1 MMLVMLHGW
10 GFDRDFWRK
19 LREEL
24 NGFDCI
30 SWDLGFYGDPH
41 MPPPERPA
49 IAVGHSYG
57 LLWLLKHRPFA
68 WRGLISINGFSRF
81 SAAGDFPQGVPL
93 AQLDRLSGE
102 LAKSPA
108 ATVQAFRQRCGDQD
122 SMPVGIRAEPL
133 QASLDHLRHWDQRGG
148 KIDLALC
155 GERDKVVPP
164 ALSRACFDPETSIW
178 HPGGHLLP
186 LQDPA
191 WCASHMRHFIEDRV

>member
-102 LAKSPA
+102 VA
-108 ATVQAFRQRCGDQD
+108 A
-122 SMPVGIRAEPL
+122 
-133 QASLDHLRHWDQRGG
+133 
-148 KIDLALC
+148 
-155 GERDKVVPP
+155 
-164 ALSRACFDPETSIW
+164 
-178 HPGGHLLP
+178 
-186 LQDPA
+186 
-191 WCASHMRHFIEDRV
+191 